1 MYADGKF
8 YGKIRRTAYANRATR
23 VSVVD
28 GKLIEIRSAEHIR
41 SKAVTLKCHH
51 RKDMPANSGG
61 YWYRKKPKKK
71 PTRKGALRSDAPT
84 E

>member
-28 GKLIEIRSAEHIR
+28 GTLIEIRSAEHIR
-41 SKAVTLKCHH
+41 SKAVTSKCHH
-51 RKDMPANSGG
+51 RERHASQFRWLLVQEETEEKTNEERSAS
-61 YWYRKKPKKK
+61 
-71 PTRKGALRSDAPT
+71 LRRSN
-84 E
+84 